1 MLLRFYD
8 IVSGIKTEKTA
19 GGRKA
24 QDSEDEET
32 MNDEI
37 DGWVHIKEYKEA

>member
-1 MLLRFYD
+1 MLLRIDD
-8 IVSGIKTEKTA
+8 IVSGIKKEKAA

-32 MNDEI
+32 MGDEI